1 MEYFLRRLSAPKK
14 LSRGQALQGLQVL
27 LTSSSKPSDEN
38 WLLEVLPTIPI
49 FPDIQASTIAF
60 LRQAIQVENEP
71 QWLVRYLEF
80 LSVWSALDEDSQMDD
95 LALDVAQLIVERNGV
110 MSALLSRFGKAY
122 DALFDIFLSYMKKV
136 REL

>member
-1 MEYFLRRLSAPKK
+1 M
-14 LSRGQALQGLQVL
+14 QGLQIL
-27 LTSSSKPSDEN
+27 LTSSSKPSEDN
-38 WLLEVLPTIPI
+38 WLLDVLPTIPI

-80 LSVWSALDEDSQMDD
+80 LSVWSALDEDAPMDE
-95 LALDVAQLIVERNGV
+95 LAMDVAQLIVERNGV

-136 REL
+136 R